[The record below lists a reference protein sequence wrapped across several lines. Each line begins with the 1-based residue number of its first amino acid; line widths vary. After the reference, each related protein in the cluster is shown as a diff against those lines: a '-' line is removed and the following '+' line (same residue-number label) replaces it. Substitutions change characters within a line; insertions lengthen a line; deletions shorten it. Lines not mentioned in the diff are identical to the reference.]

1 MHSEKRV
8 GFEIRCLNNLIK
20 RDVERSKVFQQST
33 GLHGWAIGWLY
44 ENRDREIFQRDFENR
59 FSIRRS
65 TASSILTLM
74 EKNGMITRESV
85 ECDGRLKRIVLTDR
99 AVELH
104 RMIQKDISRREKRLT
119 NGISPEELEVFFSV
133 ISKIKANLEEKND

>member
-1 MHSEKRV
+1 MHSERRV
-8 GFEIRCLNNLIK
+8 GFEVRCLNNLIK
-20 RDVERSKVFQQST
+20 RDVERSKVFQEST

-44 ENRDREIFQRDFENR
+44 ENRDREIFQRDFENH

-65 TASSILTLM
+65 TASNILALM

-85 ECDGRLKRIVLTDR
+85 EHDGRLKRIVLTDR
-99 AVELH
+99 AVEVH
-104 RMIQKDISRREKRLT
+104 KKIQKDICRREERLT
-119 NGISPEELEVFFSV
+119 EGIDAEELDVFFGV